1 MSDVR
6 SLLKAK
12 RNEARVDHP
21 LAAYTSSGQLRCII
35 CATNVK
41 HTAAWQGHLG
51 SKAHRVNAARM
62 RGDGLGKQQE
72 QPQDLAGEETSQG
85 AKRRATDESKRAV
98 ELNGPSQKRQ
108 KTSPEADIATAK
120 ASAFLPANFFS
131 DPSYVPIPL
140 PAALHDREKPMLL
153 NRVTRSSPVDPALDE
168 EWIRFQNDV
177 LNAPDHREV
186 YEHATVVS
194 EPQLISDLTE
204 GHPKTS
210 QSDEI
215 QAQQREAGLQTD
227 EEASRQRKERE
238 ERELILDR
246 LDEEERAQEEADM
259 RVSVMKNRLEA
270 IRRKREAIRSS
281 NLAPF

>member
-35 CATNVK
+35 CATSVK

-62 RGDGLGKQQE
+62 RGDGVGKQQE
-72 QPQDLAGEETSQG
+72 QPQDLTGEETSQG
-85 AKRRATDESKRAV
+85 PKRRATDELKRAV
-98 ELNGPSQKRQ
+98 EPNEASQKRR
-108 KTSPEADIATAK
+108 KTSPEVDIATAK
-120 ASAFLPANFFS
+120 ASAFLPADFFS
-131 DPSYVPIPL
+131 DLSHVPIPL
-140 PAALHDREKPMLL
+140 PAALHDREKPMLPG
-153 NRVTRSSPVDPALDE
+153 RVMRPSPVDPVLDE

-177 LNAPDHREV
+177 LNAPDRREA

-204 GHPKTS
+204 GYPKRS
-210 QSDEI
+210 RSDEL
-215 QAQQREAGLQTD
+215 QAQQSEADLQMD
-227 EEASRQRKERE
+227 EEASRQTKERE

-259 RVSVMKNRLEA
+259 RVSVMRNRLEA
-270 IRRKREAIRSS
+270 IRRKREAIRSAK
-281 NLAPF
+281 LAPF

>member
-12 RNEARVDHP
+12 RNEARIDHP

-35 CATNVK
+35 CATSVK

-62 RGDGLGKQQE
+62 RGDGVGKQQE

-85 AKRRATDESKRAV
+85 ANWRATDELKRAV
-98 ELNGPSQKRQ
+98 ELNGASQKRQ
-108 KTSPEADIATAK
+108 KTSPEVDIATAK
-120 ASAFLPANFFS
+120 ASAFLPADFFS
-131 DPSYVPIPL
+131 DLSCVPIPL
-140 PAALHDREKPMLL
+140 PAALHDGEKPMPPG
-153 NRVTRSSPVDPALDE
+153 RVMRPSPVDPALDG

-177 LNAPDHREV
+177 LNAPDRREA

-204 GHPKTS
+204 GYQKRS
-210 QSDEI
+210 RSDEL
-215 QAQQREAGLQTD
+215 QAQQSEAGLQTD

-259 RVSVMKNRLEA
+259 RVSVMRNRLEA
-270 IRRKREAIRSS
+270 IRRKREAIRSAK
-281 NLAPF
+281 LAPF